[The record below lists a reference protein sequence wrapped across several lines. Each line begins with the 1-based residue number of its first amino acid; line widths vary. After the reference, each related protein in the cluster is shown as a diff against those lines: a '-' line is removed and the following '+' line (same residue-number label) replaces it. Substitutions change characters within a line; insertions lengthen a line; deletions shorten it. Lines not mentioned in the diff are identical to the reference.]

1 MTDAPAAN
9 QKAADRLA
17 DIREQMRRR
26 IERANA
32 ALRAHVPMV
41 DLEII

>member
-1 MTDAPAAN
+1 LIVIPPAGKN
-9 QKAADRLA
+9 S
-17 DIREQMRRR
+17 RRR

-41 DLEII
+41 DLEKI